1 MSLPHWIDELKTRY
15 LNDEASVFVLHG
27 PGLREVWRL
36 DDAPMPAEDALITF
50 LQRSREIVGR
60 WSFKGGL
67 KFNNPSDHSQFT
79 RAVEARQALDG
90 ATRRLNPR
98 ENLDALGLI
107 WLAISTPGRRLGFV
121 LSGVEALL
129 PENRKRIDPL
139 PGNTP
144 ALTEWPTHATLRA
157 SDNVIVLLI
166 ERLDRVR
173 PELLDGCVVIEVPSA
188 PKAVA
193 PPRPPPIVVSAP
205 PPPPEQAVAEAEI
218 EALSAPPPPPPPP
231 MAPAVAEVEAIAPEP
246 SAAPPASAPP
256 PPPAIATS
264 TLSERL
270 EAALRAAILRHPQ
283 GGWTQNLPAREAIA
297 EVLHAESPQLCGPLA
312 LHVVEDQVKAVGPGA
327 EWFEA
332 WIRDD
337 VAVDAAAGM
346 LLGGLELPPGG
357 FTPENLPPLSGP
369 ALRALARRVE
379 RRLSQP

>member
-60 WSFKGGL
+60 WSFKEGL
-67 KFNNPSDHSQFT
+67 KFNNPSDHSLFT
-79 RAVEARQALDG
+79 RSVEARQALDG

-98 ENLDALGLI
+98 ESLDALALI

-121 LSGVEALL
+121 LSGVEGLL
-129 PENRKRIDPL
+129 PENRKRIDAL

-144 ALTEWPTHATLRA
+144 ALTEWPSNATLRA
-157 SDNVIVLLI
+157 SDNVIVLLV

-173 PELLDGCVVIEVPSA
+173 PELFDGCVIIEVPAA

-193 PPRPPPIVVSAP
+193 APKAAAAAP
-205 PPPPEQAVAEAEI
+205 PPPPPDRAVAEAEI
-218 EALSAPPPPPPPP
+218 EALSAAPPPPPPP
-231 MAPAVAEVEAIAPEP
+231 MAPAVAEVEAIAPEL
-246 SAAPPASAPP
+246 SVAPAPQASAPP
-256 PPPAIATS
+256 SPPIATS

-270 EAALRAAILRHPQ
+270 DVALRAAILRHPE
-283 GGWTQNLPAREAIA
+283 GGWVQNLPAREAIA

-312 LHVVEDQVKAVGPGA
+312 LHVVDDQVKAVGPGA
-327 EWFEA
+327 DWFEG
-332 WIRDD
+332 WFRSD

-346 LLGGLELPPGG
+346 LLGGLEVPQGG

>member
-1 MSLPHWIDELKTRY
+1 MSLPPWIDELKARY

-27 PGLREVWRL
+27 PGLRDVWRL
-36 DDAPMPAEDALITF
+36 DDAPMAAEAALITF

-60 WSFKGGL
+60 WSFKEGL
-67 KFNNPSDHSQFT
+67 KFNNPSDHSLFT

-98 ENLDALGLI
+98 ESLDALGLI

-121 LSGVEALL
+121 LSGVEGLL

-144 ALTEWPTHATLRA
+144 ALADWPSNATLRS
-157 SDNVIVLLI
+157 SDNVIVILM

-173 PELLDGCVVIEVPSA
+173 PELLQGCVIIEVPAA
-188 PKAVA
+188 PKA
-193 PPRPPPIVVSAP
+193 AP
-205 PPPPEQAVAEAEI
+205 PPPPAPPAPPDHAVAEAEV

-231 MAPAVAEVEAIAPEP
+231 MAPAEAEVEAIVSQVSAPQV
-246 SAAPPASAPP
+246 SAAPP
-256 PPPAIATS
+256 PPPIATS
-264 TLSERL
+264 TLAERL
-270 EAALRAAILRHPQ
+270 DAALRAAILRHPQ
-283 GGWTQNLPAREAIA
+283 GGWVQNLPAREAIA

-327 EWFEA
+327 EWFEGWFRA
-332 WIRDD
+332 D

-346 LLGGLELPPGG
+346 LLGGLEVPQGG

-369 ALRALARRVE
+369 ALRALSRRVE
-379 RRLSQP
+379 RALTQG